1 MASVAQ
7 GALLLRVCNRQTAVT
22 QFALL
27 TSLFALGRWG
37 AGLPS
42 GFLVDALGYPLFFTL
57 CATAMA
63 VPGFLFLQRIAPFG
77 QRDVRAAPQP
87 PPA

>member
-1 MASVAQ
+1 M
-7 GALLLRVCNRQTAVT
+7 T

-27 TSLFALGRWG
+27 SSLFALGRWA

-42 GFLVDALGYPLFFTL
+42 GLLVEQLGYPWFFTF

-63 VPGFLFLQRIAPFG
+63 VPGLVFLQKISPFG
-77 QRDVRAAPQP
+77 QRDVRSEPAAHLP
-87 PPA
+87 